1 MVVASKCEHSLFSP
15 EWGIAQHPS
24 RWLLLQRFCRFLRRS
39 PAMSWQQPPSRGIR
53 RVYSEGPAGPP
64 FPGQQPRAAQQYS
77 SVEGTHSSPT
87 SGAFAPATSADQRE
101 ADRLEAQVRAQAAD
115 LSRQMAGIVASL
127 ASLRSEVRAD
137 SVERAAQVRRDRSAI
152 EGSAFADI
160 ESQMR
165 AESQRARRQVEAA
178 AEALAPGIA
187 GAPWHSESASFEMGA
202 GPARYLRIGDLGDGL
217 AALAPFL
224 LSTNWLLDGDRQA
237 VTGLVQSAL
246 VRTAA
251 QVPLSHLTVHVF
263 DPTISGVTSVLAP
276 LRKAKAASLPSPMH
290 SADQLREVLV
300 GLIALA
306 GRNAEL
312 IGAQHLPDLGALWQ
326 TEGIPT
332 GEFALLVVLDYPN
345 GIDEATQNMLIR
357 LAETG
362 PSRGVTLLVTG
373 DPAVRAERGVK
384 PKHLRERLLGITC
397 EDGVW
402 EVPGLSAM
410 TIADEGPPQPAVL
423 AEVLGAVTRA
433 ASESSG
439 PTIELRELIGQF
451 AADPWRETA
460 DDEIEAIIGRAGRE
474 PLSIAFRS
482 ENPPH
487 PNMLVGGAVGQG
499 KSNLLLDIIYSLA
512 ARYAPDELEMLLLDF
527 KQGLEF
533 KRFDADADG
542 RNWLP
547 HTRILCLESDKAF
560 GLSVLQ
566 YVADEMVRRA
576 DLFNRA
582 RANGFT
588 AYRAMT
594 GDKMRRLLLIVDEF
608 QVLFDGHDDLT
619 VEAVRLFETIAKQ
632 GRAYGIHLLLSSQ
645 TVSGISGLN
654 VKGDS
659 IFAQFPIRV
668 SLKNTREES
677 EAILSRHN
685 TAAADLTYRGEVIVN
700 RNLGMA
706 GDGANERG
714 IAAFA
719 EPAYLVDLQ
728 SQLWTRAVD
737 RGIAAPPWV
746 FMGRSSAQWPN
757 PVAVGEEGQWAW
769 LGRPV
774 AVTDAPVAVDLAGDG
789 DTSIALVGTGDDTAA
804 AVLGGVVFTATARWQ
819 PGDRVLIVEGAP
831 ANPDLEAVFGVVL
844 PECERRGIRVD
855 RVGAEEALAAV
866 LQLREESVTTLV
878 LAHGL
883 HRLDLSQ
890 VLETDPESYTTL
902 TGADLMGQLA
912 TGVLN
917 PAASLVAW
925 WPQLRAAD
933 DALGFDHA
941 GVGTY
946 VLLRVGMDDLRSVA
960 GAHALPFEGSPRIGV
975 FGRHD
980 EFGLR
985 EVIPFASID
994 GATIANSMGRAR

>member
-1 MVVASKCEHSLFSP
+1 
-15 EWGIAQHPS
+15 
-24 RWLLLQRFCRFLRRS
+24 
-39 PAMSWQQPPSRGIR
+39 MSWQQPPSRGMR
-53 RVYSEGPAGPP
+53 RVYSDEPTRPP
-64 FPGQQPRAAQQYS
+64 LPGQPSPTGAQQPRPAFGPPPA
-77 SVEGTHSSPT
+77 SPPPPITRT
-87 SGAFAPATSADQRE
+87 SSADQRE
-101 ADRLEAQVRAQAAD
+101 ADRLSAQARGQATE
-115 LSRQMAGIVASL
+115 LSRQLAGIVGSL
-127 ASLRSEVRAD
+127 ARLRSGVRAD
-137 SVERAAQVRRDRSAI
+137 SVERAGQVRRDRAAV
-152 EGSAFADI
+152 EASAFADI
-160 ESQMR
+160 DHRAR
-165 AESQRARRQVEAA
+165 AEAERAGLQIEAA
-178 AEALAPGIA
+178 VDALAPGFA
-187 GAPWHSESASFEMGA
+187 GAPWHAETSSFEVA
-202 GPARYLRIGDLGDGL
+202 TGPSRYLRVGDIGGR

-224 LSTNWLLDGDRQA
+224 LSTNWYLDGDRQA

-251 QVPLSHLTVHVF
+251 QVPLSHLSVHVF

-276 LRKAKAASLPSPMH
+276 LRKAKATVLPNPLH
-290 SADQLREVLV
+290 SADQLRAQLNELV
-300 GLIALA
+300 ALA
-306 GRNAEL
+306 ARNAES

-326 TEGIPT
+326 AEGIPT
-332 GEFALLVVLDYPN
+332 GQVALLVVLDYPN
-345 GIDEATQNMLIR
+345 GIDDAAQNMLLR

-362 PSRGVTLLVTG
+362 PARGVSLLVTG
-373 DPAVRAERGVK
+373 DPSARAERGVK
-384 PKHLRERLLGITC
+384 PKHLRERLLGLTC
-397 EDGVW
+397 RDGVW
-402 EVPGLSAM
+402 EVPGLPAGQ
-410 TIADEGPPQPAVL
+410 IVDEGPPPPAVL
-423 AEVLGAVTRA
+423 ADVLGAVARA
-433 ASESSG
+433 ASETSG
-439 PTIELRELIGQF
+439 PTIELRELIGPF
-451 AADPWRETA
+451 VADPWRETA

-499 KSNLLLDIIYSLA
+499 KSNLLLDIVYSLA

-533 KRFDADADG
+533 KRFDADENG

-560 GLSVLQ
+560 GLSVLE

-588 AYRAMT
+588 SYRTLT

-700 RNLGMA
+700 RNLGMV

-719 EPAYLVDLQ
+719 DPAYLVDLQ
-728 SQLWTRAVD
+728 SQLWARAVD

-746 FMGRSSAQWPN
+746 FMGRSPAQWPH
-757 PVAVGEEGQWAW
+757 PVAVGTTGQWAW

-789 DTSIALVGTGDDTAA
+789 DTSIAVIGTGDDTAA
-804 AVLGGVVFTATARWQ
+804 AVLGGILFTATAGYR

-831 ANPDLEAVFGVVL
+831 ANPDLEAAFGVVL
-844 PECERRGIRVD
+844 PDCERRGLRVD
-855 RVGAEEALAAV
+855 RVGADEALAAV
-866 LQLREESVTTLV
+866 RQLRDETTSTLV

-883 HRLDLSQ
+883 HRMDLSQ
-890 VLETDPESYTTL
+890 VLETDPDSYETL
-902 TGADLMGQLA
+902 TGADVLSQLA
-912 TGVLN
+912 TGALN
-917 PAASLVAW
+917 PSAALVAW
-925 WPQLRAAD
+925 WPQLRSAAD
-933 DALGFDHA
+933 TLGFDHA
-941 GVGTY
+941 GIGTY

-960 GAHALPFEGSPRIGV
+960 GAHATPFAGSPRIGV
-975 FGRHD
+975 FGRND
-980 EFGLR
+980 ELGLR
-985 EVIPFASID
+985 EVIPFAPIDAAVVAAATD
-994 GATIANSMGRAR
+994 GAR